1 MQLTKEQVALLGLP
15 EGSIVTLDIKEPP
28 KPWQPSLQGQYYID
42 RDLVV
47 KETNPL
53 FIGEVESAYNLFES
67 EYYAKL
73 CALVLKKQL
82 KLLQWLSENKDA
94 APKDCT
100 IVQLVSGDYI
110 YIIDSLR
117 SRPFV
122 LHMSEVQAKK
132 LCKLLNEG
140 LYEM

>member
-15 EGSIVTLDIKEPP
+15 EGSVVTLDIKEPP
-28 KPWQPSLQGQYYID
+28 KPWQPSLRGKFFID

-47 KETNPL
+47 KEIHPYYTN
-53 FIGEVESAYNLFES
+53 EVKNVYNLFES
-67 EYYAKL
+67 EDYANL
-73 CALVLKKQL
+73 CVLALKKQL
-82 KLLQWLSENKDA
+82 KLMQWLSENKDA
-94 APKDCT
+94 APKECT
-100 IVQLVSGDYI
+100 IVQLVSGDYS

-122 LHMSEVQAKK
+122 LHMSEGQAKK